1 MGKHTRR
8 VVAVIPAHNEQATV
22 GHTVASLQHQTVP
35 PDRVLVVSDNSTDDT
50 VQAAKDAGADT
61 MVTTGNTHKKA
72 GALNQ
77 ALATLNLTA
86 GDLVL
91 IMDADTIMVP
101 GWIERALVELQ
112 DSRVGAVGAVFQADS
127 DRGWL
132 RGCQAREWCQ
142 PAGTMVDTPDGQV
155 PIEQVQEGQQVMGF
169 DVKNSALRRG
179 VPVTGTAVR
188 NYTGTLTTLRIG
200 DKSSTYTAEHKCLVR
215 LGDAFE
221 NKYLVYMMRRGKS
234 FRIGCTK
241 GTWTSGNHTQ
251 FGLGWRIQTEDA
263 DEAWVIGVHSD
274 KMDALVH
281 EQVTA
286 YRYGIPMALFR
297 AVRENGN
304 SMGRSELTRLWDEM
318 GDLTPRATRL
328 LTDHNMSINAPL
340 YNRRGTRGTRVAW
353 RKAVIEVPAGS
364 LFDGMLALP
373 LDQAKTVKNKAN
385 QVAREAWQPISV
397 TRYQVEDE
405 PVYSLDVAKTHTYF
419 ADGVL
424 THNCRYGVQISRT
437 GKTFVLSGTAALIR
451 WEALQDVRRATGN
464 YYDPSALTEDFAA
477 TINLLNAGWL
487 LRSPVEC
494 ETTTETMGTV
504 PELITQRT
512 RWSRGALQCVTR
524 QGLTRVTRVYWWQ
537 QLMLLVAIL
546 VGVAAYALTVAGWAL
561 YGPRATWYAVLI
573 LAIFW
578 LERVVTVWGMGWR
591 HRLVAALMVPEL
603 AYAWILQIAHMKAI
617 WQHFT
622 NAAETWHLNDK
633 ETLQC
638 SI

>member
-8 VVAVIPAHNEQATV
+8 VVAVIPAHNEQSTV
-22 GHTVASLQHQTVP
+22 GHTVTSLQHQTIP
-35 PDRVLVVSDNSTDDT
+35 PDRVLVVSDNSADDT

-112 DSRVGAVGAVFQADS
+112 DPHVGAVGAVFQADS

-132 RGCQAREWCQ
+132 RGCQAREW
-142 PAGTMVDTPDGQV
+142 
-155 PIEQVQEGQQVMGF
+155 
-169 DVKNSALRRG
+169 
-179 VPVTGTAVR
+179 
-188 NYTGTLTTLRIG
+188 
-200 DKSSTYTAEHKCLVR
+200 H
-215 LGDAFE
+215 
-221 NKYLVYMMRRGKS
+221 
-234 FRIGCTK
+234 
-241 GTWTSGNHTQ
+241 
-251 FGLGWRIQTEDA
+251 
-263 DEAWVIGVHSD
+263 
-274 KMDALVH
+274 
-281 EQVTA
+281 
-286 YRYGIPMALFR
+286 
-297 AVRENGN
+297 
-304 SMGRSELTRLWDEM
+304 
-318 GDLTPRATRL
+318 
-328 LTDHNMSINAPL
+328 
-340 YNRRGTRGTRVAW
+340 
-353 RKAVIEVPAGS
+353 
-364 LFDGMLALP
+364 
-373 LDQAKTVKNKAN
+373 
-385 QVAREAWQPISV
+385 
-397 TRYQVEDE
+397 
-405 PVYSLDVAKTHTYF
+405 
-419 ADGVL
+419 
-424 THNCRYGVQISRT
+424 RYGVQIART

-477 TINLLNAGWL
+477 TINLLNSGWL

-537 QLMLLVAIL
+537 QLVLLVAIL
-546 VGVAAYALTVAGWAL
+546 VGVAAYALTVTGWAL
-561 YGPRATWYAVLI
+561 YGHRAAWYAALI

-603 AYAWILQIAHMKAI
+603 VYAYLLQWAHLKAI

-622 NAAETWHLNDK
+622 NAAETWHLNDT
-633 ETLQC
+633 EE
-638 SI
+638 SNAVSV

>member
-22 GHTVASLQHQTVP
+22 GHTVTSLQHQTMP

-112 DSRVGAVGAVFQADS
+112 DPRVGAVGAVFQADS

-132 RGCQAREWCQ
+132 RGCQAREW
-142 PAGTMVDTPDGQV
+142 
-155 PIEQVQEGQQVMGF
+155 
-169 DVKNSALRRG
+169 
-179 VPVTGTAVR
+179 
-188 NYTGTLTTLRIG
+188 
-200 DKSSTYTAEHKCLVR
+200 H
-215 LGDAFE
+215 
-221 NKYLVYMMRRGKS
+221 
-234 FRIGCTK
+234 
-241 GTWTSGNHTQ
+241 
-251 FGLGWRIQTEDA
+251 
-263 DEAWVIGVHSD
+263 
-274 KMDALVH
+274 
-281 EQVTA
+281 
-286 YRYGIPMALFR
+286 
-297 AVRENGN
+297 
-304 SMGRSELTRLWDEM
+304 
-318 GDLTPRATRL
+318 
-328 LTDHNMSINAPL
+328 
-340 YNRRGTRGTRVAW
+340 
-353 RKAVIEVPAGS
+353 
-364 LFDGMLALP
+364 
-373 LDQAKTVKNKAN
+373 
-385 QVAREAWQPISV
+385 
-397 TRYQVEDE
+397 
-405 PVYSLDVAKTHTYF
+405 
-419 ADGVL
+419 
-424 THNCRYGVQISRT
+424 RYGVQIART

-464 YYDPSALTEDFAA
+464 FYDPSALTEDFAA

-537 QLMLLVAIL
+537 QLVLLVAIL
-546 VGVAAYALTVAGWAL
+546 VGVAAYALTVTGWAL
-561 YGPRATWYAVLI
+561 YGPRAAWYAALI
-573 LAIFW
+573 LMIFW
-578 LERVVTVWGMGWR
+578 LERVVTVWDMGWR

-603 AYAWILQIAHMKAI
+603 AYAWILQVAHLKAI

-633 ETLQC
+633 ET
-638 SI
+638 SHAVFI

>member
-22 GHTVASLQHQTVP
+22 GHTVTSLQHQTIP
-35 PDRVLVVSDNSTDDT
+35 PDRVLVVSDNSTDHT

-77 ALATLNLTA
+77 ALATLNLTT

-91 IMDADTIMVP
+91 VMDADTVMTAQ
-101 GWIERALVELQ
+101 WIERAWVELQ
-112 DSRVGAVGAVFQADS
+112 DPQVGAVGAVFQADTGK
-127 DRGWL
+127 GWL
-132 RGCQAREWCQ
+132 RGCQAREW
-142 PAGTMVDTPDGQV
+142 
-155 PIEQVQEGQQVMGF
+155 
-169 DVKNSALRRG
+169 
-179 VPVTGTAVR
+179 
-188 NYTGTLTTLRIG
+188 
-200 DKSSTYTAEHKCLVR
+200 H
-215 LGDAFE
+215 
-221 NKYLVYMMRRGKS
+221 
-234 FRIGCTK
+234 
-241 GTWTSGNHTQ
+241 
-251 FGLGWRIQTEDA
+251 
-263 DEAWVIGVHSD
+263 
-274 KMDALVH
+274 
-281 EQVTA
+281 
-286 YRYGIPMALFR
+286 
-297 AVRENGN
+297 
-304 SMGRSELTRLWDEM
+304 
-318 GDLTPRATRL
+318 
-328 LTDHNMSINAPL
+328 
-340 YNRRGTRGTRVAW
+340 
-353 RKAVIEVPAGS
+353 
-364 LFDGMLALP
+364 
-373 LDQAKTVKNKAN
+373 
-385 QVAREAWQPISV
+385 
-397 TRYQVEDE
+397 
-405 PVYSLDVAKTHTYF
+405 
-419 ADGVL
+419 
-424 THNCRYGVQISRT
+424 RYGVQISRT

-524 QGLTRVTRVYWWQ
+524 QGVTRVTRVYWWQ
-537 QLMLLVAIL
+537 QIVLMVAIL
-546 VGVAAYALTVAGWAL
+546 VGVAAYALTVTGWAL
-561 YGPRATWYAVLI
+561 YGPRATWYAALI

-633 ETLQC
+633 ET
-638 SI
+638 SHAVFG